1 MKFNYQART
10 DTGEKKI
17 GTIEASSRE
26 SAFKILKDNGL
37 YVTFIEDSKILFYEK
52 KIKIF
57 QTVKKKDIAIF
68 SRQMAIMFKSKV
80 PLVQAFKTLGE
91 QTSNENF
98 KEKILKM
105 QREIEGGA
113 SLSEVF
119 SGYPKIFSP
128 FYVNMIKSGEALGKL
143 SDSFIYLSDY
153 LEKEE
158 VFRKKIIGAM
168 IYPALVVSVFIIVVA
183 LMMIF
188 IIPQLTVLL
197 EDSGQELPF
206 LTRIVISSSEFMKTK
221 GWIILI
227 LIPLFIFAFLRL
239 IKIEKGK
246 KIFDR
251 AVLKIPV
258 LKNFLKKLYVARIA
272 LNLSTLIS
280 GGLSIVNSLEI
291 TANVVGN
298 DIYKEILV
306 KTRNSVKQ
314 GDQISLTFG
323 QYPREIS
330 PFFYQMIVIG
340 EKTGTMDSSLKNVV
354 YFYEE
359 ETERDLATFVKMIE
373 PILMISLGLIVGG
386 LIAAILIPIYSI
398 SMG

>member
-291 TANVVGN
+291 TGNVVGN
-298 DIYKEILV
+298 DIYKEILT